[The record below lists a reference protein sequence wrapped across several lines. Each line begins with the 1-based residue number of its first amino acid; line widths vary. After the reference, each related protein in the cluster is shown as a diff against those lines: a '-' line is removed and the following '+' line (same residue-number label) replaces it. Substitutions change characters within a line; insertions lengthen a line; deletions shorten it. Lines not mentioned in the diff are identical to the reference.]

1 MQPKHIIIAALVG
14 IVALIVF
21 NVLNSHSRPEV
32 APVQV
37 ESSSEPAAQESAAT
51 VSNTETAA
59 PSLGE
64 QPKAIL
70 DNVHNNIDA
79 AEAKEADKM
88 AQVEGSL

>member
-1 MQPKHIIIAALVG
+1 MQPKHIIIAAIIG

-21 NVLNSHSRPEV
+21 NVLNSHSRPEA
-32 APVQV
+32 APIQA
-37 ESSSEPAAQESAAT
+37 ESSSEPAAQGSYT
-51 VSNTETAA
+51 PVSTTETAA
-59 PSLGE
+59 RSLGE

-70 DNVHNNIDA
+70 DNVHNDIEA

>member
-1 MQPKHIIIAALVG
+1 MQPKHIIIAALIG

-32 APVQV
+32 APVQA
-37 ESSSEPAAQESAAT
+37 ESSSELAAQDSPT
-51 VSNTETAA
+51 PISTTETAA

-79 AEAKEADKM
+79 AEAKEADNM